1 MSRIMRNPTFCIC
14 ENKDADLLISAF
26 VFATR
31 IVHFLYFVNKK
42 IQPIAIFSDCT
53 HGGNTIGTTCVVDR
67 DDTAY
72 MVVDR
77 EFRLPTEQYGCR
89 YTTQTQCVVNRTSK
103 TRENRFLIIAD
114 RQRGI
119 TTNI

>member
-1 MSRIMRNPTFCIC
+1 MTITQISDRR
-14 ENKDADLLISAF
+14 KD
-26 VFATR
+26 
-31 IVHFLYFVNKK
+31 
-42 IQPIAIFSDCT
+42 IAIKEMPFSYEMLG

-77 EFRLPTEQYGCR
+77 EFRLPTEKYGCR

-119 TTNI
+119 KLYV